1 MYSLASKSTYYS
13 PEKVVTFLVDISQ
26 YTVDK
31 TYKKEI
37 TFKLI
42 KFTDVSKIQRLGMW
56 IQSIYR
62 NCNTYLLL
70 SSHGLLYILARVW
83 SKFHNIFGC
92 SLSSLQL
99 ELGNRQASYTIVHIR

>member
-42 KFTDVSKIQRLGMW
+42 KFTDVSKIQRNWECGFSPYTETAILTCYLAAMAYCTYWQEYGVNFIISLGV
-56 IQSIYR
+56 
-62 NCNTYLLL
+62 
-70 SSHGLLYILARVW
+70 LYQV
-83 SKFHNIFGC
+83 C
-92 SLSSLQL
+92 S
-99 ELGNRQASYTIVHIR
+99 